1 LRSIESFLPTYET
14 VRVWKNRQRKNVTLP
29 LFPTYL
35 FVRISRDERRKVLQ
49 CPGVLQLVGNHREP
63 LPLADSEVE
72 VLRSDYCRRR
82 MMPYRDLVIGEKVR
96 VRSGIMMGL
105 QGTLIRRSGG
115 HRFVLTIEMI
125 NQHAAIEVDAED
137 TEPLNS

>member
-1 LRSIESFLPTYET
+1 
-14 VRVWKNRQRKNVTLP
+14 
-29 LFPTYL
+29 
-35 FVRISRDERRKVLQ
+35 
-49 CPGVLQLVGNHREP
+49 
-63 LPLADSEVE
+63 
-72 VLRSDYCRRR
+72 